1 MQFTAT
7 VKGTTNTA
15 VNWSVDAVTGGNSTT
30 GLITSS
36 GLYTAPSQ
44 AGTHTVS
51 ATSVA
56 DPTKSASATVTV
68 TVTVTVTASISPASV
83 SIMEGATQQFSA
95 SFQGITNPAISWSVD
110 NITGGNSS
118 VGTISPAG
126 LYTAPSLAAS
136 IR

>member
-51 ATSVA
+51 ATIVA
-56 DPTKSASATVTV
+56 DPTKSASATV